1 MSQITQDTIE
11 RTLGGELEERFLTL
25 FFVLYK
31 TSRIIDSNNDTFKKQ
46 SDNFYNQLRT
56 LVEQTDNASI
66 KLISGRFFV
75 NEKMVRF
82 DDRGVCNASTV
93 TEEWDLLGI
102 GGIEFSVDI
111 SKEEMDSFF
120 VFFAGV
126 KPNSDNYADLSE
138 QLKVEKLLKVT
149 LLAQE
154 LDDEYAISDE
164 TRKELR
170 KSARKTFFNSISA
183 VKEVVL
189 NTIKEKDINISKT
202 RRVVHTLIDQ
212 ISRDESSM
220 LELAAIK
227 NFDDY
232 TYAHSTNVAVYALT
246 VGVRLE
252 LDRSRLS
259 QLGFA
264 ALFHDIGK
272 VKLPT
277 DLIRKPDAYDENDW
291 IQMQRHPLLG
301 AKTILRTMKFD
312 THVARAARGAF
323 EHHINMDYTGYPRLR
338 YKNRP
343 FNLFSKIISIVDT
356 FDALTSGRV
365 YIKKTISTED
375 VLKKMQFQMGN
386 KFDKFI
392 LKMFTDIIGAYPVGS
407 LVLLNTDEIAMILS
421 TNENDKARP
430 FVKVVGDRDGLLE
443 TGIWIDL
450 AREENYDRKIVR
462 KIDPE
467 IYGLDIK
474 DFILED

>member
-11 RTLGGELEERFLTL
+11 RTLGGELEERFLNL
-25 FFVLYK
+25 FFILYK

-46 SDNFYNQLRT
+46 SENFYNQLKT
-56 LVEQTDNASI
+56 LIELSDNATI

-82 DDRGVCNASTV
+82 DDRGMCNAFTV
-93 TEEWDLLGI
+93 VKEWDLLGI
-102 GGIEFSVDI
+102 GGLEFDVDI
-111 SKEEMDSFF
+111 SKEEMESFF
-120 VFFAGV
+120 IFFSNV
-126 KPNSDNYADLSE
+126 KPNSNNYADLSE
-138 QLKVEKLLKVT
+138 ELKEKELLKIT
-149 LLAQE
+149 LLAQNP
-154 LDDEYAISDE
+154 DDDYAISDE
-164 TRKELR
+164 TRRELR
-170 KSARKTFFNSISA
+170 KSARKTFFNSISV
-183 VKEVVL
+183 VKEVIV

-202 RRVVHTLIDQ
+202 RRVVHSLIDQ
-212 ISRDESSM
+212 IAKDESSM

-272 VKLPT
+272 VKLPS

-312 THVARAARGAF
+312 ANIARAARGAF
-323 EHHINMDYTGYPRLR
+323 EHHINIDFTGYPQLR
-338 YKNRP
+338 YKKCSS
-343 FNLFSKIISIVDT
+343 NLFSKIISIVDT
-356 FDALTSGRV
+356 FDALTSGRI

-375 VLKKMQFQMGN
+375 VLKKMQFQMAN

-450 AREENYDRKIVR
+450 AREENFNRKIVR
-462 KIDPE
+462 KIEPE

-474 DFILED
+474 DFILDD